1 MHDYR
6 FLTDYSNG
14 VFLSFMV
21 TSIFDKC
28 LAFTDAQLVR
38 DAGIYPYFRSI
49 DKSEGTR
56 VTIEG
61 RKVIM
66 IGSNNYLGLTHD
78 PRVIEAAKK
87 AVDKYGVGCTGSRFL
102 NGTLKLHLE
111 LEERLSKFTGHEA
124 ALVFS
129 TGFQANIGTI
139 SCLVDKDDLVISDS
153 ENHASIVDGCRLAR
167 GETIVFE
174 HNDLNDLEDK
184 LKVNS
189 HKNKLIV
196 TDSVYSMTGDI
207 APLDKI
213 EALAKKYNAQ
223 LFVDDA
229 HAFGLLGKTGRGS
242 QEHFGRKFDVIM
254 GTFSKTFSSIGGFV
268 ASTHSVIDYIKHK
281 ARSMMFSASLPPA
294 STAAVLKVLD
304 IMETENEHIEKLWHN
319 ANYMRKALKEMGYK
333 IDPSETPIIPL
344 QSGEAM
350 QTLVFGTELFNQGLF
365 TNPVLP
371 PAVPQDK
378 GLIRTSYMAT
388 HTKKD
393 LDDSLA
399 ILEKVGKQLHI
410 I

>member
-1 MHDYR
+1 MAG
-6 FLTDYSNG
+6 S
-14 VFLSFMV
+14 V
-21 TSIFDKC
+21 FDKC
-28 LAFTDAQLVR
+28 SQFTDAKFVR
-38 DAGIYPYFRSI
+38 EAGIYPYFRGI
-49 DKSEGTR
+49 DQSEGTR

-61 RKVIM
+61 REVIM

-78 PRVIEAAKK
+78 PRVINAAKK

-111 LEERLSKFTGHEA
+111 LEERLARFTGHEA

-139 SCLVDKDDLVISDS
+139 SCLVEKGDIVLSDS
-153 ENHASIVDGCRLAR
+153 DNHASIVDGCRLAK
-167 GETIVFE
+167 GETVVFE
-174 HNDLNDLEDK
+174 HNNLNDMEKK
-184 LKVNS
+184 LQI
-189 HKNKLIV
+189 HADKNKLIV

-213 EALAKKYNAQ
+213 QKLAKKYNAQ

-229 HAFGLLGKTGRGS
+229 HAFGLLGRSGRGS
-242 QEHFGRKFDVIM
+242 QEHFSTQFDVIM

-268 ASTHSVIDYIKHK
+268 ASTHDVIDFIKHK

-304 IMETENEHIEKLWHN
+304 IMESENEHIKKLWDN
-319 ANYMRKALKEMGYK
+319 AAYMRKALNEMGYK
-333 IDPSETPIIPL
+333 TSPSETPIIPL
-344 QSGEAM
+344 HIGEAI
-350 QTLVFGTELFNQGLF
+350 QTLVFGMELFNAGLF

-371 PAVPQDK
+371 PAVPQNK

-388 HTKKD
+388 HSKKD
-393 LDDSLA
+393 LDESLA
-399 ILEKVGKQLHI
+399 ILEKIGRQLRI